1 MEMWRHGMTASEWH
15 LLLLLAASLV
25 VNFVFSLSSGFRH
38 RYSPVEAA
46 SESVTAVALGMIYS
60 FAVLWLIGEVGLR
73 RPWSRSF
80 CWPLAL
86 AARPSTMTILSSQLP
101 CLRLQEF
108 RLFFSATRQSQL
120 LLSQSH
126 SSRSGSIQPANITS

>member
-1 MEMWRHGMTASEWH
+1 MPLLYTMEMWRHGMTASEWH

-46 SESVTAVALGMIYS
+46 SESVSAVALGMVYS

-73 RPWSRSF
+73 QPWSENLGKVLIETAPVSLGISFANYQMRNRSREGDGGADGEGADD
-80 CWPLAL
+80 PD
-86 AARPSTMTILSSQLP
+86 
-101 CLRLQEF
+101 
-108 RLFFSATRQSQL
+108 
-120 LLSQSH
+120 
-126 SSRSGSIQPANITS
+126 GSERAQAGDG